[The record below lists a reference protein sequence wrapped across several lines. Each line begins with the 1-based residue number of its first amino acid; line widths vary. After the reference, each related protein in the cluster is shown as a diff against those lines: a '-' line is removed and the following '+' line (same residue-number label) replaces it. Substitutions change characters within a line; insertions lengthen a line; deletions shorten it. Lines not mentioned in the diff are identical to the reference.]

1 MRCESE
7 RVVMCESERVVERER
22 VCVRFGEG
30 ERESVCCA
38 CESIGERGER
48 IAFNCVIL
56 IIHRRRNYVFTA
68 FLERRKPSE
77 THLKKLEKK
86 KNSAI
91 TLTLTLTEII
101 I

>member
-1 MRCESE
+1 ML
-7 RVVMCESERVVERER
+7 
-22 VCVRFGEG
+22 
-30 ERESVCCA
+30 CA

-77 THLKKLEKK
+77 THLKKIGK
-86 KNSAI
+86 KNKYSDI
-91 TLTLTLTEII
+91 FEGVSEFSR
-101 I
+101 